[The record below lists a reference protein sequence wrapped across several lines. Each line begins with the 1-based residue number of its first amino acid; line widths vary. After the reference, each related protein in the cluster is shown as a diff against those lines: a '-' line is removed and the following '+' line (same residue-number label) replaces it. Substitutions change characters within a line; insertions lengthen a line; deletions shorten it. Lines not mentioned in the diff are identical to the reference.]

1 MPTISPKMGF
11 DRGVVR
17 RPPRPQTLHLRENF
31 SQYPAKTDGV
41 GFCRGR
47 AVIVPWDGAKAL
59 RGKGLD
65 ARRPSSGTAVAE
77 DEGRGAGLTR
87 GAPVGAVRGSAPTK
101 QHRRCGGKRTWRRPL
116 RDGASRVRVLA
127 CSLPWEKSEK
137 SGRGRLATPSTP
149 RTRGV
154 IFTGAHVASVQAPS
168 LLLLPACGSILRM
181 PRN

>member
-1 MPTISPKMGF
+1 MRSDK
-11 DRGVVR
+11 GVVR
-17 RPPRPQTLHLRENF
+17 RPLRPQTLHLRENF

-41 GFCRGR
+41 GFYRGR

-65 ARRPSSGTAVAE
+65 ARRLSSGTAVAE

-87 GAPVGAVRGSAPTK
+87 GAPVDAVRGSAPVK
-101 QHRRCGGKRTWRRPL
+101 QHHRCGGGKDVAPAAPRR
-116 RDGASRVRVLA
+116 REATFCHRVRVLA
-127 CSLPWEKSEK
+127 CSLPLEKCKK
-137 SGRGRLATPSTP
+137 SGRRRLATPSAP
-149 RTRGV
+149 WTRGV